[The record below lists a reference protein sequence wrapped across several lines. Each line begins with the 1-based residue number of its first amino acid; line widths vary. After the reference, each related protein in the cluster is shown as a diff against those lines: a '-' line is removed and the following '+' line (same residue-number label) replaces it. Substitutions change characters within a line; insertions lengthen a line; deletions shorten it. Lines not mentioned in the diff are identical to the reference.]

1 MSADHTGVAG
11 NQKNGNE
18 VVAWLP
24 ACSSKNSI
32 VISTSEKHQF
42 KKLTRASARQQ
53 ALRQKAGQF

>member
-42 KKLTRASARQQ
+42 KKLTRASARQ
-53 ALRQKAGQF
+53 